1 LSRRNPLKT
10 GRLLKTHKRN
20 NRNSTV
26 VKTQK
31 QSLCSIMFMVDHIP
45 HGYVKSKINKQ
56 KNPNYKGEVGMMG
69 HK

>member
-1 LSRRNPLKT
+1 
-10 GRLLKTHKRN
+10 
-20 NRNSTV
+20 
-26 VKTQK
+26 
-31 QSLCSIMFMVDHIP
+31 MVDHIP